1 MWTATSVRRHITEIA
16 NCTYCK
22 VIHTNLRFFGS
33 NSHQCYCFAFQEE
46 KQKAYKREKRKER
59 KRKAGDADLDGQD
72 MDPDMAA
79 LMGFSGFGTS
89 KK

>member
-1 MWTATSVRRHITEIA
+1 MNTCVTVENHKEMVFWQINSA
-16 NCTYCK
+16 
-22 VIHTNLRFFGS
+22 VISNSDTCSRCPFGS
-33 NSHQCYCFAFQEE
+33 LQEE

-72 MDPDMAA
+72 MDPDMAS